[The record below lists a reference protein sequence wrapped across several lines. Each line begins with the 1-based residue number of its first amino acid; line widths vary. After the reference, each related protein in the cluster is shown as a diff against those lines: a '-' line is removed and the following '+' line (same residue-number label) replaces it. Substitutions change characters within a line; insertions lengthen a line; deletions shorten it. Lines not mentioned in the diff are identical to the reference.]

1 MTYDTRDGPLIGIGE
16 LSRLAGVPVRT
27 IRFYC
32 DAGVLESR
40 RSPGGHRMFE
50 AGTAVERLVLVRR
63 LRGLGVGLGAI
74 AEVLGG
80 ARSMVE
86 AIAAERRAVDA
97 ELAELNWRR
106 AALVAVEG
114 APDGERAGRLEA
126 LAAVRDRHRAHDSLV
141 GFWRGILEPLPM
153 ATFDEF
159 IAMNVPDLA
168 VDREPCHLVAC
179 AELASAVADPDLRVA
194 VTRQVWRSEWRDIR
208 HRRVLLEGV
217 ADACESVGR
226 LMVADQPPRP
236 GPELDRFVDAHAAAR
251 GERDTVRFRRRLLFG
266 ARDSDAGIRRYWW
279 LTEEVMGTVTTGGA
293 QQWLSDALGQ
303 SVGAASPR

>member
-1 MTYDTRDGPLIGIGE
+1 
-16 LSRLAGVPVRT
+16 
-27 IRFYC
+27 
-32 DAGVLESR
+32 
-40 RSPGGHRMFE
+40 
-50 AGTAVERLVLVRR
+50 
-63 LRGLGVGLGAI
+63 
-74 AEVLGG
+74 
-80 ARSMVE
+80 MVE
-86 AIAAERRAVDA
+86 AIAAERPAVDA

-114 APDGERAGRLEA
+114 APDGERAGRLEVP
-126 LAAVRDRHRAHDSLV
+126 AAVRDRQRAYDSLV

-168 VDREPCHLVAC
+168 VDREPRYLVAC
-179 AELASAVADPDLRVA
+179 AELVSAVADPDLRVA
-194 VTRQVWRSEWRDIR
+194 VSRQVWRSEGRDIR

-226 LMVADQPPRP
+226 SMVADQPPRP

-266 ARDSDAGIRRYWW
+266 ARDSDAGIRRYWR

-303 SVGAASPR
+303 SVWAAAPR